1 MVKSCNFGILDLQK
15 AFDKVD
21 HNILMSKL
29 HHYGSHFF
37 TRCNV
42 IYTFLSFGFSFR
54 SLLISIIQSFWKNV
68 SLLIDVLVGKTPK
81 LSLKGI
87 FFSRNPVHTCIM
99 LLGTRLCIILLMIL
113 LYVKLQ

>member
-15 AFDKVD
+15 TFDKVD

-37 TRCNV
+37 TNRKQYDS
-42 IYTFLSFGFSFR
+42 IDGGFSFR